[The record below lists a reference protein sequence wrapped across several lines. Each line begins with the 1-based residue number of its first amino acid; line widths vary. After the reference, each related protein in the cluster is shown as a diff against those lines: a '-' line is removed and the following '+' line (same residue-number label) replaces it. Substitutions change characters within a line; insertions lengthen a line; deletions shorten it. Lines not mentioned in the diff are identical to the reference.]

1 MRRVNEL
8 IKREIGMFCERE
20 IAPEIKGLLTITAVK
35 TSPDLRTAHVYFSL
49 FSQQTGDDEA
59 LELLMRYRPEM
70 QRVIAR
76 DCQLKYTP
84 VLDFRPDHTPA
95 EADHILAVLDELG
108 IEEEEATDEE
118 EEVEQG

>member
-8 IKREIGMFCERE
+8 LKREIGMYCERE
-20 IAPEIKGLLTITAVK
+20 IAAEIKGLLTITAVK

-49 FSQQTGDDEA
+49 FSQETSDEEA
-59 LELLMRYRPEM
+59 LDVLMRNRAEI
-70 QRVIAR
+70 QHVLARV
-76 DCQLKYTP
+76 CHLKYTP

-108 IEEEEATDEE
+108 VDSEEEEPASGGTEHE
-118 EEVEQG
+118 